1 MVAFNQFNPTK
12 FIEYAKR
19 MEGFAVDDVAQP
31 EMLRCKQTTI
41 QGMKIDRNER
51 LVSGLVCTDSTDMD
65 NEIVVPS
72 GFDMSYFP
80 GQVKA
85 VYLNHDYAS
94 LPVATCRK
102 LQLDASGTRLYCQTF
117 VRRGAIGDDLLL
129 AIEDGAV
136 NGFSVGFKA
145 LEYGPPTHAEK
156 AYHGADCV
164 VRKAKLLE
172 YSIVAMPA
180 NPTAL
185 INLATKGLI
194 RRESAV
200 LFGLDDTAQRKIYPT
215 NGTAIRARRI
225 VVVEE

>member
-1 MVAFNQFNPTK
+1 MVAFNTQR
-12 FIEYAKR
+12 FIDHAKATP
-19 MEGFAVDDVAQP
+19 GFSADDLADP
-31 EMLRCKQTTI
+31 ALLRCKQTTL
-41 QGMKIDRNER
+41 QGMKIDRTER
-51 LVSGLVCTDSTDMD
+51 LVSGVVCTDSTDMD
-65 NEIVVPS
+65 NEIVLPG

-80 GQVKA
+80 AQVKA
-85 VYLNHDYAS
+85 VYLNHDYKQ

-102 LQLDASGTRLYCQTF
+102 LMLDASGTRLYCQTF
-117 VRRGAIGDDLLL
+117 VRRGAVGDDLLM

-145 LEYGPPTHAEK
+145 LEYGPPNQTEK

-172 YSIVAMPA
+172 YSIVSMPA

-185 INLATKGLI
+185 IQLATKGLI

-200 LFGLDDTAQRKIYPT
+200 LFGLDDTAERKIYPT
-215 NGTAIRARRI
+215 NGAAIRARRI
-225 VVVEE
+225 VVWEE